1 MAKKNLGH
9 EFIKGLWEEHPNF
22 VMLIGLC
29 PTLAVSTTAM
39 NGLAMGIATTFVIV
53 MSNILISLLRKVIPD
68 EVRLPSYI
76 IVVATFVTIV
86 DLALNA
92 YFPDIYRLLG
102 IFIPLIVVNCIVLG
116 RAEAFASRNGVVA
129 SALDGLGMGV
139 GFTWGL
145 VLLSAI
151 RELLAKGAIFGHTVF
166 GEGFQPIQIFGQA
179 PGAFI
184 ILGFLV
190 ALVNFLNIN
199 AKRKRELKKISDRTL
214 AA

>member
-1 MAKKNLGH
+1 MKKVNLVK
-9 EFIKGLWEEHPNF
+9 EFVKGLWAEHPNF

-29 PTLAVSTTAM
+29 PTLAVTTTAM
-39 NGLAMGIATTFVIV
+39 NGLAMGIATTFVIL

-92 YFPDIYRLLG
+92 YFPEIYSLLG

-116 RAEAFASRNGVVA
+116 RAEAFASRNGIIA
-129 SALDGLGMGV
+129 SAVDGLGMGV

-145 VLLSAI
+145 VVLAGI
-151 RELLAKGAIFGHTVF
+151 RELFAKGAIFGFQIF
-166 GEGFQPIQIFGQA
+166 GDGFQPIQIFGQA

-184 ILGFLV
+184 ILGFIV
-190 ALVNFLNIN
+190 ALVNFINLN
-199 AKRKRELKKISDRTL
+199 AKRKRELEKISRRSQ

>member
-1 MAKKNLGH
+1 MAKKSLGY

-92 YFPDIYRLLG
+92 YFPEIYRLLG

-129 SALDGLGMGV
+129 SAFDGLGMGI

-145 VLLSAI
+145 VVLSAI
-151 RELLAKGAIFGHTVF
+151 RELFAKGAIFGFTIF

-190 ALVNFLNIN
+190 ALVNFININ
-199 AKRKRELKKISDRTL
+199 AKRKRELKKISDRTQ